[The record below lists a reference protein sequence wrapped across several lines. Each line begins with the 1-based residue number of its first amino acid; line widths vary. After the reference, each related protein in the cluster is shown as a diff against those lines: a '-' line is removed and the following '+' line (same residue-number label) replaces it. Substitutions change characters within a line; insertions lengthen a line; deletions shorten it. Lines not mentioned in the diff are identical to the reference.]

1 MTVIILGSNGQLGI
15 EFKNYC
21 KKQNIKFY
29 SFSKKELD
37 ITNPGAL
44 TEKFLKIK
52 PTSVINCAAYTK
64 VDAAEK
70 EKELAMQ
77 INGKAMQHISECCN
91 LFDTQLIHFSTD
103 YVFDGSLNKKQSYSP
118 EYEPN
123 PLNAYG
129 ETKFYGENMVK
140 TYCKNYLIFRVSWV
154 FSSHG
159 ANFVTSIFKKL
170 KNNEDLKIVDDQNGS
185 PTSVEEIVRVVSM
198 LLGKKNKKTY
208 HLSQPDFTTWY
219 DFAIEIKSLLIELLD
234 APLESKIL
242 PIKTKDLQLLALR
255 PENSQ
260 LNNTDIENDL
270 DIKIISWK
278 ESLRNV
284 LIDLKNEC

>member
-15 EFKNYC
+15 EFENYC
-21 KKQNIKFY
+21 KKQNIKYY

-37 ITNPGAL
+37 ITNLDAL

-70 EKELAMQ
+70 EKDLAMQ
-77 INGKAMQHISECCN
+77 INGKAMKYISECCN
-91 LFDTQLIHFSTD
+91 LFDTQLVHFSTD

-118 EYEPN
+118 EHEPN

-129 ETKFYGENMVK
+129 GTKFYGENMVK

-170 KNNEDLKIVDDQNGS
+170 KNNEDLKIVDDQTGS

-198 LLGKKNKKTY
+198 LLGKKNKKIY

-219 DFAIEIKSLLIELLD
+219 DFAIEIKSLLIELLET
-234 APLESKIL
+234 PLKSKIL
-242 PIKTKDLQLLALR
+242 PIKTKELQLLALR

-260 LNNTDIENDL
+260 LDNTDIENDL

-284 LIDLKNEC
+284 LIDLKNEY